1 MADARRGQRTLVSSS
16 DDDKV
21 VQGLGWGFE
30 VPDTGED
37 PGEHYLELTEEFG
50 APFYTRIDGRQRP
63 SRRRGC
69 RSYHPIMADQEDFRL
84 VAKAS

>member
-1 MADARRGQRTLVSSS
+1 MVCSRLMDLVAA
-16 DDDKV
+16 
-21 VQGLGWGFE
+21 GIT
-30 VPDTGED
+30 PHTGED

-69 RSYHPIMADQEDFRL
+69 RSYHPIRADQEDFRL